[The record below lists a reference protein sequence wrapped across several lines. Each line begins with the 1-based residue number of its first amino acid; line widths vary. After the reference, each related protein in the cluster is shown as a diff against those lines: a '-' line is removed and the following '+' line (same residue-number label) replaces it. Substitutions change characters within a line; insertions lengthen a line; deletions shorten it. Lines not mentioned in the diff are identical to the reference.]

1 MAPPLRIGWMSH
13 HVEGVAPLE
22 ALLRAGYPIAAI
34 ITLEPDLLAKRSGA
48 AEFDAIAAEF
58 GVPLR
63 RIRNVN
69 APASL
74 AVLEELALDALF
86 VIGWSQILRADALK
100 LVRIGCFGAHAS
112 MLPAYRGSA
121 PINWALIRG
130 ETQTGNSLMLL
141 SEAVD
146 GGAII
151 AQRPIAITPFDN
163 VDTLYARVAE
173 TNTAMLLD
181 LAQKLCAGLPLDP
194 TVQEPFDEAS
204 LMPRRRP
211 EHGLINWDQP
221 AAAVYNFIRAV
232 TRPYPGAFSTLGAK
246 RYLIWRSALLPVTG
260 TLAAPGTILGPV
272 VSDSPDACGIAVACA
287 DGAVLLLEIEA
298 ESEAPLAGPALASHD
313 LRGAWDVGEDLL

>member
-1 MAPPLRIGWMSH
+1 MARPLRIGWMSH
-13 HVEGVAPLE
+13 HVEGVAPLQ

-34 ITLEPDLLAKRSGA
+34 VTLEPDLLAKRSGA

-58 GVPLR
+58 GVPLH

-74 AVLEELALDALF
+74 AVLKELALDALF
-86 VIGWSQILRADALK
+86 VIGWSQILRADALG

-121 PINWALIRG
+121 PVNWALIRG
-130 ETQTGNSLMLL
+130 ETRTGNSLMLL

-181 LAQKLCAGLPLDP
+181 LAEKLCAGVPLSP
-194 TVQEPFDEAS
+194 AVQDPFDEAS
-204 LMPRRRP
+204 LLPRRRP
-211 EHGLINWDQP
+211 EHGLVNWDQP
-221 AAAVYNFIRAV
+221 ATAVYNFIRAV
-232 TRPYPGAFSTLGAK
+232 TQPYPGAFSTLGAM

-260 TLAAPGTILGPV
+260 ALAAPGTILGPV
-272 VSDSPDACGIAVACA
+272 VSDSADACGIAVACA
-287 DGAVLLLEIEA
+287 DGGVVLLEIEA
-298 ESEAPLAGPALASHD
+298 DSAAPLAGPALASHG
-313 LRGAWDVGEDLL
+313 LQGAWDVGEDLL